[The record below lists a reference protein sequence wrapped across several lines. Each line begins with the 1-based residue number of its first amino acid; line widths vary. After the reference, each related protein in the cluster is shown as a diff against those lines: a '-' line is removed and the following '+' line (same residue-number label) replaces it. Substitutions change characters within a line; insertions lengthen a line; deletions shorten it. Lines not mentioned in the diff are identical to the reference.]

1 LRAVALRETEGLLV
15 KAKDA
20 AETATR
26 LAGRL
31 GESGAISKLDQAR
44 EQVFYAE
51 ITAQLARARQS
62 TASERERLARLMGLW
77 GNDLDFKLPEYAA
90 FIEYF
95 GMAGKPQYDEGIK
108 AKLAVYKRME
118 MDVIPIYPSTLKGDW
133 QQHIMEELDAINLRR
148 YHSLQFNKYWSRKDQ
163 GSYRNSQPDRDR
175 HYGSNQLSLFKGG
188 GYR

>member
-1 LRAVALRETEGLLV
+1 MVPVMQMSDGLERILGPNRVHFKSEGERRIGNFLDNHGIRYQYEPGVLV
-15 KAKDA
+15 NDPHDKQ
-20 AETATR
+20 R
-26 LAGRL
+26 LW
-31 GESGAISKLDQAR
+31 
-44 EQVFYAE
+44 Y
-51 ITAQLARARQS
+51 
-62 TASERERLARLMGLW
+62 
-77 GNDLDFKLPEYAA
+77 LDFKLPEYAA

-118 MDVIPIYPSTLKGDW
+118 MDVIPIYPLTLKGDW

-163 GSYRNSQPDRDR
+163 GSYRKSQPDRNR
-175 HYGSNQLSLFKGG
+175 QYGSNQMSLFKGG